1 MWRKRAPLQRMS
13 KEKEGKKK
21 TNRRSSACGYA
32 TKGTAKRVEEKFSTH
47 LTMEGAR
54 AL

>member
-1 MWRKRAPLQRMS
+1 V
-13 KEKEGKKK
+13 EKKGTTAENVQGKKK

-32 TKGTAKRVEEKFSTH
+32 TKGTAKRVEEKSSTH